1 MQYNTE
7 PMFVMATRQQWRQRN
22 LNCISSR
29 NPDCVA
35 ETETPLSLLC
45 NVFQTVSSSVLCA
58 ALNAG
63 SSTLSQPFRLYLQK
77 HKHKNIFIVH
87 SICPAMTPHKTS
99 TLKIWGVNTLDSSL
113 QTLREVVLSVCLIKL
128 RCVFIYL
135 GPYSDHLPT
144 ALQHV
149 KKKIRLQLWLAS
161 QSAYLR
167 IFFLLYNE
175 QRRADSSGSLET
187 WEFQSG
193 SWKYQG
199 TSARR

>member
-1 MQYNTE
+1 MQYNTK

-35 ETETPLSLLC
+35 ETETLLSLLC
-45 NVFQTVSSSVLCA
+45 SVFQTLSSSVLCA
-58 ALNAG
+58 ALNVG

-77 HKHKNIFIVH
+77 HEHKIIFIVH

-113 QTLREVVLSVCLIKL
+113 QTLREVVLSVRLIKL

-135 GPYSDHLPT
+135 GPYSDHLPM

-149 KKKIRLQLWLAS
+149 KKS
-161 QSAYLR
+161 
-167 IFFLLYNE
+167 
-175 QRRADSSGSLET
+175 DSSSGWWVTLPTFGSSFCSTMSRHGQTPLEA
-187 WEFQSG
+187 WRPG
-193 SWKYQG
+193 SSSLAPESTKGLQQDD
-199 TSARR
+199 T